1 MWWRPIYGSATLY
14 YTSLREQ
21 HVYKRA
27 AKLFYAA
34 FERDPCKESRTRA
47 AWLRRP
53 GALRAQRMAVER
65 GGKRDV
71 PGLVA
76 NAVAS
81 PRPRGPE
88 TGAKAGKAT
97 GAPAAAEPALCG
109 AARKVQSDMAGLARE
124 VQRDARA
131 HSRWAKGR
139 GVGGV

>member
-1 MWWRPIYGSATLY
+1 MQGEPG
-14 YTSLREQ
+14 
-21 HVYKRA
+21 
-27 AKLFYAA
+27 
-34 FERDPCKESRTRA
+34 RTRA